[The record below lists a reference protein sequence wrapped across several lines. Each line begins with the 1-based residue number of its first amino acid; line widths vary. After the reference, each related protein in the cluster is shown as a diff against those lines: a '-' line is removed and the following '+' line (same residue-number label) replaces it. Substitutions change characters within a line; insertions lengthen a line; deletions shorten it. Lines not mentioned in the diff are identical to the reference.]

1 MRLHVGCMCGTS
13 THHELGRARMRLLA
27 QGVPFTDAWAERCKE
42 YGWAELQAWWQA
54 QPGLHTRE
62 VFGLLAA
69 VLSGEHG
76 GSKEPS
82 ADSVLKVVQV
92 RGRAV
97 CLRWVVKVRA
107 RSQGIAGGEACG
119 VMQGYSKT
127 CPHSHTHTQHTH
139 TLTHLH
145 VKTRH
150 VHTCARTHAGHSH
163 MTCTRALLALFK
175 PAELPGH
182 ARVHRRELRGCIRA
196 RRPGADAVA
205 GHAGLRASTRDVPG
219 AAHRA
224 GAGVFGAGGALL

>member
-127 CPHSHTHTQHTH
+127 CPHSHTHTTHTH
-139 TLTHLH
+139 TYAFARENKACAHVRAHTRGALSYDLH
-145 VKTRH
+145 
-150 VHTCARTHAGHSH
+150 
-163 MTCTRALLALFK
+163 TRA
-175 PAELPGH
+175 
-182 ARVHRRELRGCIRA
+182 ARPI
-196 RRPGADAVA
+196 
-205 GHAGLRASTRDVPG
+205 
-219 AAHRA
+219 
-224 GAGVFGAGGALL
+224 